1 MKNRM
6 KKEKKLVCYF
16 ILPKSYQRAQCAH
29 PSARQLLQ
37 QDQLWAEYATAKAV
51 GRVKVKPTWNN
62 LFMTQQILLA
72 RVGVSSSSLFAGHRT
87 KGSVAD
93 VHIPDIPSQP
103 ARSGLSERCS
113 DSKDRRCLLGQHDP
127 DTFPGIQMWQWR
139 WEEPH
144 ISMGELQRHLNLM
157 PVPSL
162 VPDKPCLCME
172 GLQSQRMMPLSVTF
186 MLHNLHH
193 PWLMFLYTSSLCT
206 TQCFFLR
213 TQLPFSWQLSATGHS
228 NLISCW
234 ESEAEWSSFSCPC
247 SLQLSVT
254 NTINSSTSP
263 FAGRVLVQ
271 VLHSPFQSLPCTL
284 ALVMSSLTFYFMD
297 DLDSLSKAFKE
308 EDRF

>member
-72 RVGVSSSSLFAGHRT
+72 QVGVSSSSLFAGHRT

-127 DTFPGIQMWQWR
+127 GTFPGIQMWQWR

-172 GLQSQRMMPLSVTF
+172 SENDALISDLYAPQPPSSMVDVSVHKQS
-186 MLHNLHH
+186 LHH
-193 PWLMFLYTSSLCT
+193 TVFFSENSASIFLAAISL
-206 TQCFFLR
+206 
-213 TQLPFSWQLSATGHS
+213 WA
-228 NLISCW
+228 
-234 ESEAEWSSFSCPC
+234 
-247 SLQLSVT
+247 
-254 NTINSSTSP
+254 
-263 FAGRVLVQ
+263 
-271 VLHSPFQSLPCTL
+271 
-284 ALVMSSLTFYFMD
+284 
-297 DLDSLSKAFKE
+297 
-308 EDRF
+308 